1 MASSDQRHVNK
12 YGSKWRTKVRNTMRM
27 YCQGIT
33 FVSNLGTENKDLNYE
48 VCVCTCIDRWT
59 SNP

>member
-27 YCQGIT
+27 YCQGIH
-33 FVSNLGTENKDLNYE
+33 FVSNLGTEN
-48 VCVCTCIDRWT
+48 
-59 SNP
+59 